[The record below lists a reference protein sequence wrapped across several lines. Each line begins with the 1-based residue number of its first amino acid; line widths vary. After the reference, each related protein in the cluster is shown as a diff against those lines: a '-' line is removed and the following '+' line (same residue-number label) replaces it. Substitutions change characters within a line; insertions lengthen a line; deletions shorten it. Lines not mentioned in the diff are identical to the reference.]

1 MAALQIHR
9 RAARHRVPPSYTP
22 RLRMRPRV
30 DRDEYLDGAW
40 WPRSAD
46 LAAELPDLLAVLAVQ
61 LGPVRRV
68 VYDRASW
75 SRTPRQLIIAD
86 RAIPLD
92 AYAFELGNTMYIFG
106 SAGAVIVLRV
116 VPSVTDPRA
125 ARTVLMAMVTR
136 EPATT
141 PSE

>member
-1 MAALQIHR
+1 
-9 RAARHRVPPSYTP
+9 
-22 RLRMRPRV
+22 MRPSD

-40 WPRSAD
+40 WPRSGD
-46 LAAELPDLLAVLAVQ
+46 LAAELPDLLAVLAVR
-61 LGPVRRV
+61 LGPIHRI

-75 SRTPRQLIIAD
+75 ARTPRQLILED

-92 AYAFELGNTMYIFG
+92 AYTFELGNTMYIFG

-116 VPSVTDPRA
+116 IPSVTDPRI
-125 ARTVLMAMVTR
+125 ARPALMAMVAR
-136 EPATT
+136 EPTAT

>member
-1 MAALQIHR
+1 M
-9 RAARHRVPPSYTP
+9 
-22 RLRMRPRV
+22 RLRPKA
-30 DRDEYLDGAW
+30 DSDEYLDGAW
-40 WPRSAD
+40 WPRSGD
-46 LAAELPDLLAVLAVQ
+46 LIAELPDLLAVLAVR

-75 SRTPRQLIIAD
+75 SRTPRQIIIDD
-86 RAIPLD
+86 RAVPLD
-92 AYAFELGNTMYIFG
+92 AYTFELGNTMYIFG

-116 VPSVTDPRA
+116 IPSVADPGMA
-125 ARTVLMAMVTR
+125 HSALMAMVTR